1 MKNTQVYDYSGKE
14 LFHIHTHRCKHSSSE
29 ADVEYVEKAI
39 ELGAR
44 KIVFTDHAPFP
55 DNPFGN
61 RMDIEELPEY
71 IDSLAELKNT
81 YKKKIEVRCG
91 LEIEYLPSFR
101 DYYLNLK
108 KMDGID
114 LLMIGQH
121 FFEHYEGNYSFSD
134 EDKTNEFI
142 GLCESMV
149 QGINTGLFD
158 VVAHPD
164 RAFRRCRQFG
174 HREIEAAKSV
184 IWAAVSNGVYLE
196 KNYSSVFLSPS
207 LLGLGVV
214 ITFFTTFGAAA
225 AAGAEPVPAFF
236 GVSMIIIRFPSNT
249 GNCSTFP

>member
-1 MKNTQVYDYSGKE
+1 MKKAQVYDYTGKE
-14 LFHIHTHRCKHSSSE
+14 LFHIHTHRCKHASSE

-91 LEIEYLPSFR
+91 LEIEYLPSFC

-121 FFEHYEGNYSFSD
+121 FFENYEGNYSFSD

-164 RAFRRCRQFG
+164 RVFRRCRQFG
-174 HREIEAAKSV
+174 HREIQAAKSV

-196 KNYSSVFLSPS
+196 KNYSSMCRKNQYKEEFWA
-207 LLGLGVV
+207 LLPAKAMVLNGLDAHSIDEMKKGYKGVV
-214 ITFFTTFGAAA
+214 V
-225 AAGAEPVPAFF
+225 E
-236 GVSMIIIRFPSNT
+236 
-249 GNCSTFP
+249 

>member
-14 LFHIHTHRCKHSSSE
+14 LFHIHTDRCKHASSE

-196 KNYSSVFLSPS
+196 KNYSSMCRKNQYKEEFWT
-207 LLGLGVV
+207 LLPAKAMVLNVLDAHSINEMKKGYDGVV
-214 ITFFTTFGAAA
+214 V
-225 AAGAEPVPAFF
+225 E
-236 GVSMIIIRFPSNT
+236 
-249 GNCSTFP
+249 

>member
-1 MKNTQVYDYSGKE
+1 
-14 LFHIHTHRCKHSSSE
+14 
-29 ADVEYVEKAI
+29 
-39 ELGAR
+39 
-44 KIVFTDHAPFP
+44 
-55 DNPFGN
+55 
-61 RMDIEELPEY
+61 MDIEELPEY

-149 QGINTGLFD
+149 QGIIRIHKTDF
-158 VVAHPD
+158 VT
-164 RAFRRCRQFG
+164 
-174 HREIEAAKSV
+174 I
-184 IWAAVSNGVYLE
+184 
-196 KNYSSVFLSPS
+196 LSPFQNHCS
-207 LLGLGVV
+207 RV
-214 ITFFTTFGAAA
+214 AAA
-225 AAGAEPVPAFF
+225 LEQYK
-236 GVSMIIIRFPSNT
+236 SDS
-249 GNCSTFP
+249 